1 MAQANANGI
10 QIEYETSGDMSGRPL
25 LLIIGLSGQMI
36 WWDDELCK
44 DLAERGHYVIRFDN
58 RDTGLSTKFEKAG
71 RQDFKKMFG
80 QILKGEKISTPYSL
94 DDMADDAVGLLDA
107 LGIQRAHICGMSMGG
122 RIAQTIAIRHPSRVR
137 SLISIYTTTGN
148 PELPKPKPEVMQV
161 LTASP
166 PREREEYIKYQLG
179 VQKILSG
186 PGFPVDEK
194 WVCKIM
200 GQSYDRCFYPQGTGR
215 QLLAILTQ
223 IDRRSALALV
233 KAPTLVIHG
242 TDDPLVPV
250 EGGKDTA
257 KAIPGSE
264 LMLIQGM
271 GHDIPHGGAWPRIVE
286 AITAHTK
293 KATASFLAKVSMVHS
308 DPNSAKQEMKG

>member
-10 QIEYETSGDMSGRPL
+10 QIEYETFGSVSDRPL
-25 LLIIGLSGQMI
+25 LLIIGFSGQMI
-36 WWDDELCK
+36 WWDDEICK
-44 DLAERGHYVIRFDN
+44 NLAERGHYVIRFDN
-58 RDTGLSTKFEKAG
+58 RDVGLSTKFEEAG
-71 RQDFKKMFG
+71 TPDLMEIFG
-80 QILKGEKISTPYSL
+80 KLVKGEKVSVPYTL
-94 DDMADDAVGLLDA
+94 DDMADDAAGLLDA

-122 RIAQTIAIRHPSRVR
+122 MIAQTIAIRHPARVL
-137 SLISIYTTTGN
+137 SLISIYSTTGN
-148 PELPKPKPEVMQV
+148 PELPKPKPEAIQV
-161 LTASP
+161 LVTPTPS
-166 PREREEYIKYQLG
+166 EREEYIEYQFG
-179 VQKILSG
+179 VRKIISG

-194 WVCKIM
+194 WARKIM
-200 GQSYDRCFYPQGTGR
+200 AQSYDRCFYPPGTAR

-223 IDRRSALALV
+223 TDRRAALASV

-242 TDDPLVPV
+242 TDDPLVTV

-264 LMLIQGM
+264 LMLIEGM

-293 KATASFLAKVSMVHS
+293 K
-308 DPNSAKQEMKG
+308 SAA

>member
-1 MAQANANGI
+1 MAQAKTNGI
-10 QIEYETSGDMSGRPL
+10 QIEYETFGDVSDRPL
-25 LLIIGLSGQMI
+25 LLIIGFNGQMI

-58 RDTGLSTKFEKAG
+58 RDVGLSTKFEEAG
-71 RQDFKKMFG
+71 KPDFKKIFG
-80 QILKGEKISTPYSL
+80 KIMKGEKISTPYTL

-122 RIAQTIAIRHPSRVR
+122 MIAQTIAIRHPSRVL
-137 SLISIYTTTGN
+137 SLISIYSNTGN
-148 PELPKPKPEVMQV
+148 PELPQPKPAAMQV
-161 LTASP
+161 LVTSP
-166 PREREEYIKYQLG
+166 PSEREAYIEYQLG
-179 VQKILSG
+179 VRKTISG

-194 WVCKIM
+194 WVRKIM
-200 GQSYDRCFYPQGTGR
+200 AQSYDRCFYPQGTGR

-233 KAPTLVIHG
+233 KAPALVIHG

-264 LMLIQGM
+264 LMLIEGM

-286 AITAHTK
+286 AITVHTK
-293 KATASFLAKVSMVHS
+293 KAAV
-308 DPNSAKQEMKG
+308 